1 MLAAHQNTKYTMCV
15 IGNGTFQHFL
25 NDVAAIDNRQP
36 TVLVSVI
43 ASFQDRSKTFN
54 KTSWYLNTGFAIP
67 SFSRIPLSEFI
78 QWISKS
84 FFSFCSN
91 EYFLNE
97 SNEIGV
103 AIGSFHLVFV
113 PLAIGSTGTH
123 ILAHTTHVKH
133 QDHNQH
139 SWMHGLVLW
148 SKNCQKNKKYMQ
160 EGWKNW
166 HSMLCAIFAVKAVV
180 VFLHILGSFV
190 GYCVWVC
197 VCAWMS
203 FRNFGFT

>member
-1 MLAAHQNTKYTMCV
+1 MSLPSIIVNRPFWFLWSLLFETDRKHSMKV
-15 IGNGTFQHFL
+15 SGN
-25 NDVAAIDNRQP
+25 
-36 TVLVSVI
+36 
-43 ASFQDRSKTFN
+43 
-54 KTSWYLNTGFAIP
+54 LNTVRD
-67 SFSRIPLSEFI
+67 SLFSRIQFSEFI

-84 FFSFCSN
+84 LFSFCSS
-91 EYFLNE
+91 EDFLNE

-123 ILAHTTHVKH
+123 IPAYTTHVKH

-190 GYCVWVC
+190 GYCASVC

-203 FRNFGFT
+203 FWNFGFT